1 VKIQNP
7 MGIKVLSWLLLLS
20 ISRNEKSNTATTS
33 VKSLKQNM
41 EEVTIDVELE
51 LEPTEG
57 KQ

>member
-1 VKIQNP
+1 MKIQNP

-20 ISRNEKSNTATTS
+20 ISRNEKSNTVTTS